1 MAHSRNGVRHIGAR
15 LSVPTVA
22 ALVVCG
28 PAAIAGSVEL
38 GNEYSLN
45 TIATFTYSAAM
56 RLDDPAGE
64 IIANV
69 NGDDGD
75 RNFNRHA
82 LINNRIALL
91 GEMDLRRRRS
101 GLFVRGSIFY
111 DDAYQGGNDN
121 DSPDT
126 VNKSGAYDEFSDA
139 AEDRLGYRARLL
151 DAYAYTGFS
160 IGEVAVDLRAGR
172 QVVSWGESLFFPN
185 TSGAQAPADA
195 TKSNVPG
202 TEVKDILL
210 PTGQVYLQLGFT
222 PSWSVS
228 AYWQWE
234 WEQTELT
241 PADGYFSSS
250 DLVGPGAEFL
260 ILQDL
265 PLPPPLPS
273 GYKVPRGPDIEPGDS
288 GQWGIST
295 KFILGDATEVSLQHL
310 VYHDKAPGVITNTG
324 TVTFDLEVA
333 PGVVVPIPVDGLPAS
348 YQLYYADDIKL
359 SSASV
364 NSELFGAAIGAELSY
379 REDASFLINAPSATP
394 TRGDAWQANLNL
406 TKLFLPT
413 RWYDTLTVLGEV
425 GWARIDEVEAIAV
438 GDVEY
443 DEVTNGREAYAYQL
457 LAQLGYKQ
465 VFPGWDLTLSF
476 VHANAFDGK
485 PAIAGSFGSLTGEGD
500 ERYTFGPS
508 FKYLQNLE
516 LALAY
521 NGYHGSPGPEHPL
534 ADRSYLSFSAKYSF

>member
-22 ALVVCG
+22 ALVVWG

-195 TKSNVPG
+195 TSP
-202 TEVKDILL
+202 
-210 PTGQVYLQLGFT
+210 
-222 PSWSVS
+222 
-228 AYWQWE
+228 
-234 WEQTELT
+234 
-241 PADGYFSSS
+241 
-250 DLVGPGAEFL
+250 
-260 ILQDL
+260 
-265 PLPPPLPS
+265 
-273 GYKVPRGPDIEPGDS
+273 IE
-288 GQWGIST
+288 
-295 KFILGDATEVSLQHL
+295 K
-310 VYHDKAPGVITNTG
+310 
-324 TVTFDLEVA
+324 
-333 PGVVVPIPVDGLPAS
+333 PV
-348 YQLYYADDIKL
+348 
-359 SSASV
+359 
-364 NSELFGAAIGAELSY
+364 
-379 REDASFLINAPSATP
+379 
-394 TRGDAWQANLNL
+394 
-406 TKLFLPT
+406 
-413 RWYDTLTVLGEV
+413 
-425 GWARIDEVEAIAV
+425 
-438 GDVEY
+438 
-443 DEVTNGREAYAYQL
+443 
-457 LAQLGYKQ
+457 
-465 VFPGWDLTLSF
+465 
-476 VHANAFDGK
+476 
-485 PAIAGSFGSLTGEGD
+485 
-500 ERYTFGPS
+500 
-508 FKYLQNLE
+508 
-516 LALAY
+516 
-521 NGYHGSPGPEHPL
+521 
-534 ADRSYLSFSAKYSF
+534 